1 MNCVGQEKN
10 NNQYNIN
17 LNILF
22 QWFSFIQSN

>member
-1 MNCVGQEKN
+1 MNCVGQEQN